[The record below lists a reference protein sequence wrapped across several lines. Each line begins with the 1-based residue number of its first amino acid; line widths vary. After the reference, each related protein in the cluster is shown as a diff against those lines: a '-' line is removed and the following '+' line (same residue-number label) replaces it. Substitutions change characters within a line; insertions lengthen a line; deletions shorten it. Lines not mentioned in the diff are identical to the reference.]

1 MVEYQMIQGSKGSR
15 LTKGV
20 FIMADYVIST
30 DSTADLMQN
39 FVDEHNIV
47 IQDLGFSFGEENY
60 RGISDMSPAI
70 FYERMRKGDVAK
82 TNACIPGD
90 VKASFEKILK
100 EGKDILHLSFS
111 SGLSASYNVAKLVAE
126 ELADEY
132 KDRKIRVIDSLC
144 AAPGQG
150 LFVYYAV
157 KAKEGG
163 MSLADNAEY
172 LENLKLHVCH
182 EFTVEDL
189 KYLARGG
196 RISKTTAVIGNIIN
210 LKPVLH
216 VDNAGHLINISK
228 ARGRRQSLNALVD
241 HMAGH
246 LTDEF
251 KNEVVFIGHGDSLQD
266 AEYVR
271 DLVKERF
278 GINNFVINYLSPT
291 IGAHSGPG
299 TIALFYLGNGRE

>member
-1 MVEYQMIQGSKGSR
+1 
-15 LTKGV
+15 
-20 FIMADYVIST
+20 MADYVIST
-30 DSTADLMQN
+30 DSTADLLQS
-39 FVDEHNIV
+39 FIDEHGIE
-47 IQDLGFSFGEENY
+47 IQNLGFSFGEENY
-60 RGISDMSPAI
+60 NGISDMSPAT
-70 FYERMRKGDVAK
+70 FYERMRNGDVAK

-90 VKASFEKILK
+90 VKVSFEKILK
-100 EGKDILHLSFS
+100 EGKDILHISFS

-132 KDRKIRVIDSLC
+132 KDREIKVVDSLS

-157 KAKEGG
+157 KAKENG
-163 MSLADNAEY
+163 MSLSDNAEY
-172 LENLKLHVCH
+172 LEGLKLHVCH

-251 KNEVVFIGHGDSLQD
+251 KNEVVFIGHGDSLAD

-299 TIALFYLGNGRE
+299 TIALFYLGSGRE